1 MKKMDDK
8 IENLEKEVK
17 YHIIELEENVDEHIS
32 PIIEDTKNSL
42 HTLFQESREK
52 MKETMTSQEMKERL
66 YKLIEDSLKILE
78 MAKQKIEE
86 FNSNDEVI
94 KGKKKLNDATLAA
107 ARCISD
113 GIDEIMKNETLNRT
127 VDTIANK
134 VDTFCKDER
143 VVKQV
148 DKLKK
153 GTLKLAENAFEGLKR
168 VLDTDNKDEEK

>member
-1 MKKMDDK
+1 MEKMDDK

-42 HTLFQESREK
+42 HTLFQES
-52 MKETMTSQEMKERL
+52 MTSQEMKDRL
-66 YKLIEDSLKILE
+66 YKLKEDSLKILE

>member
-66 YKLIEDSLKILE
+66 YKLKEDSLKILE

-94 KGKKKLNDATLAA
+94 KGKKN
-107 ARCISD
+107 
-113 GIDEIMKNETLNRT
+113 
-127 VDTIANK
+127 
-134 VDTFCKDER
+134 
-143 VVKQV
+143 
-148 DKLKK
+148 
-153 GTLKLAENAFEGLKR
+153 
-168 VLDTDNKDEEK
+168 

>member
-1 MKKMDDK
+1 MEKMDDK

-52 MKETMTSQEMKERL
+52 MKESMTSQEMKDRL
-66 YKLIEDSLKILE
+66 YKLKEDSLKILE

-107 ARCISD
+107 ACCISD